1 MKMATALIA
10 LTLLLTVSATATALE
25 LIRVRTDPTWAL
37 VDNSVNAE
45 FDFAWGETRTV
56 SLALYYSDGWGMRS
70 DPVRRLSPGVRI
82 DFHGDDPRTSG
93 WHPNLMMQ
101 TDLIDFGEDD
111 YGANLRVKARQSYTW
126 VADPLS
132 ITSGIG
138 IQGRTGPR
146 TSRMACYL
154 CPAYEVSVGW
164 AL

>member
-1 MKMATALIA
+1 MKFVTPILLIA
-10 LTLLLTVSATATALE
+10 LLLIVSTKASAME
-25 LIRVRTDPTWAL
+25 LIRVRTDPTWTL
-37 VDNSVNAE
+37 IDNNVNAE
-45 FDFAWGETRTV
+45 FDFLWGETRTV
-56 SLALYYSDGWGMRS
+56 SLGFYYSDGWDMRPDS
-70 DPVRRLSPGVRI
+70 ARRLSPGLRV
-82 DFHGDDPRTSG
+82 DFHGNDPRTSG
-93 WHPNLMMQ
+93 WHPNLMVQ
-101 TDLIDFGEDD
+101 TDLIDFGNDE